1 MKKFRYTVN
10 GKTYSLPE
18 SEVAGFLQ
26 EFPNAQL
33 IEEISDT
40 AGKQTGVAEKAVT
53 ITPKNV
59 PADGDSNLANTSLE
73 SQRLTRQELEEQEKE
88 RVELAEINFLS
99 QKALGSDQK
108 QYAQNYLDAAPEER
122 KNIVKPGISD
132 FNKRRLAT
140 RAGLSQIARGVVS
153 YIDAGM
159 QLAGKFTD
167 KFYKPN
173 EEAIAIDKSI
183 IQGDTLKDIQNNEYI
198 NTNEWEKR
206 NQLIFN
212 LQEKKFTKEGKIANF
227 ADLIEEGRVKEAADY
242 TIYNAYAAAP
252 SIAIAY
258 MGGPVGI
265 GALGVSAA
273 GNAFERTMQENPNE
287 DITKAFLISSVQGGV
302 EALSERLGVKF
313 AKGALLAKNILLKTA
328 KKGIARKAVDE
339 TLKNYG
345 KSFILRTGQAML
357 GEGFTEQGAQIINE
371 SIQEVFYGDQDLT
384 PEERGAIFRNS
395 WDDFMT
401 GLVLGGSA
409 GSISMA
415 ASNNPTQLRE
425 NAAQYLTGNRTKL
438 QRIKLES
445 ELALANSNL
454 SKAKTEKQ
462 KEIATK
468 QKESA
473 EKKINQLK
481 KESLEA
487 FDALSPLEKQDTADT
502 IDEIN
507 SGYDLLYDKVNKPSL
522 AERTAIEKQIKNQYK
537 KLERLLWNPNV
548 QEANFDD
555 KYIDQNRVTI
565 KDEQNLA
572 KTFRNLDDIQ
582 STIRDTAIED
592 VDIIYLKT
600 EEDVR
605 KTAEKLDLSFNSLM
619 NDGLFM
625 SKSSASSK
633 AKIIVNLPVAA
644 STGQTNILGHEKLHL
659 FLYKNFKTNNRNL
672 ASLVKSFKE
681 YLVESGNSDILQ
693 RIEER
698 VDARYRQKTGRYNK
712 KGIKTRDANE
722 EVFTIFTDII
732 KNNRVNVVEE
742 KGIGKKL
749 AKAYTE
755 VLQGAGFGELQ
766 LTNGKEVFD
775 FLVNYTNTIQKSDA
789 ILNLKFTKFGNAD
802 IAKIIDS
809 DVTQSFSKSK
819 EIDNAYEAGASPFDL
834 TQLYEPLVNKLINK
848 YKNVPDF
855 SVLKEDLVQN
865 ALYEKGGVIDLVN
878 SFDGRGELSGYVG
891 KLLPLRMNKMASD
904 LFGQK
909 FTDDVTERVDVAA
922 TETLPEQVEREETQ
936 RQELAVAKTQ
946 EKRNI
951 LDRANLSSELQL
963 KALNASKKILGTMLP
978 QIDIKKGKNFR
989 EKYKIAVRNMLF
1001 DDVSNELRAYS
1012 SPDYNGY
1019 IKLNA
1024 EALYDIMPL
1033 ADLTK
1038 SQALKNLFLNQ
1049 QFDKNGK
1056 PVRVLESF
1064 TGKKSY
1070 AGNLVFKKKPFKQ
1083 IEEAFLNEFAKK
1095 HSNSVQRKAFIIN
1108 TLAKE
1113 IAFDESMEALNDPTV
1128 QEKIP
1133 LTQETAVKEFM
1144 EEFEMNI
1151 QRGRFTKYSKSNA
1164 LDNWIAESEDFA
1176 LLQKIN
1182 NALPAITK
1190 LMNPTG
1196 SFKIN
1201 ENLDFG
1207 TAFVQYFEIPK
1218 KYVADI
1224 ENDLNTAFRN
1234 KIVLSLG
1241 TFNLKGAKKGDDPRP
1256 LKLGVFGDPLQQDK
1270 AYDYVANRLTNDKLA
1285 AKSWST
1291 EYGKKRRDAEYH
1303 DVFKTFASEYLN
1315 NADVKTDAL
1324 TQNVYRQMVDKSIT
1338 DNFAGNIDNFLG
1350 FEKGKRGSE
1359 EINGVKRITA
1369 SLSTF
1374 AGEKQIKK
1382 FGIKELI
1389 NDINNGDSSK
1399 VDAHNKYVSE
1409 TVRPQYKRILLS
1421 LYDFVENS
1429 KGSPNENIRKK
1440 FAVRF
1445 ATMMF
1450 KGGNTFTPFRES
1462 AFITHVAKNVTTPYA
1477 EHAKPI
1483 EALGE
1488 DFMVGQ
1494 DGDNFLAAFTKGDVK
1509 GKKILEKAIDKT
1521 FNTNGVFIID
1531 KAQADVIE
1539 SLHGKVEIPNKT
1551 FITSRLQDV
1560 LNEGDINIVQSGINL
1575 TNGNTYDLTK
1585 GLNAEV
1591 EKAIVTDK
1599 RNNNLYIK
1607 FSKSA
1612 PAEFSEMLDR
1622 KSKNAAVVRSDKDF
1636 ALAANLGKKANYKNK
1651 WNIFL
1656 PYSAEDFY
1664 GLLQKTAGSGKQGD
1678 ADLKFIKEKFL
1689 DPYDRGISNL
1699 EIDRRALLKKY
1710 RELKKEIKATPEKL
1724 NKNLS
1729 SIGLDAFTVEDAVRM
1744 FIWKQ
1749 QGMAVPNIS
1758 KTNANKLSSYV
1769 EKNSDLRKFA
1779 FGLIRAN
1786 KSDKYPEPDNNWFA
1800 GNIGVDLSNSI
1811 NKNKRSKYLETWN
1824 KNINL
1829 ILNDKNKTKLTAAFG
1844 TDYVKNLEGVI
1855 ARMKSGTNRR
1865 VTDSKI
1871 VNGTLD
1877 FINGSVGT
1885 IMFFNMRSASLQLI
1899 SAANYLNW
1907 SDNNPLQAGK
1917 ALANVPQY
1925 TKDLLRLLNSDFLVN
1940 RRNGLKI
1947 NIQEAELADAVKSD
1961 NKFKAIMATILKAG
1975 FIPTQIADSLAIAG
1989 GGATFYRNRL
1999 NTYLKEGLSEKNAES
2014 KAYND
2019 WRQIANDSQQSSDAS
2034 RISNIQASDFGRLVF
2049 AFANTPFQYT
2059 RLTKKAA
2066 NDLINN
2072 RGDAKTNISKIVYYM
2087 AVQNLIFNFL
2097 QNALFAAEAEEDETK
2112 LQAVLNSDK
2121 VPRVVNNMS
2130 DSVLRG
2136 LGFTGAV
2143 ISMIKNT
2150 GLAYYKEKQ
2159 KDEWRQD
2166 SSNVLLA
2173 ITDISPPLDH
2183 KARKVKAL
2191 MEIGKYENDIPDS
2204 VEAAINVASI
2214 LNIPLDRVQRK
2225 LENIQ
2230 GAMDRDLDNW
2240 VRAFQLIGWSEWEL
2254 KDSKNKKAQRTIL
2267 KTK

>member
-40 AGKQTGVAEKAVT
+40 AGKQTGVAQKAVT
-53 ITPKNV
+53 TTPENV
-59 PADGDSNLANTSLE
+59 TAVGDSSSEAISLV
-73 SQRLTRQELEEQEKE
+73 SQPLTRKQLEEQEDK
-88 RVELAEINFLS
+88 RQAQIN
-99 QKALGSDQK
+99 AIINATNIGPT
-108 QYAQNYLDAAPEER
+108 AAPKPIKKAALQFIGGASGLVR
-122 KNIVKPGISD
+122 NIVE
-132 FNKRRLAT
+132 
-140 RAGLSQIARGVVS
+140 
-153 YIDAGM
+153 YIDAGIQVGGPM
-159 QLAGKFTD
+159 ASPAAMAAGQAQKIIRSNIE
-167 KFYKPN
+167 PL
-173 EEAIAIDKSI
+173 EEDQGLIDTS
-183 IQGDTLKDIQNNEYI
+183 
-198 NTNEWEKR
+198 EW
-206 NQLIFN
+206 
-212 LQEKKFTKEGKIANF
+212 KKFNSILTDIGRKYYNDDGSQANTG
-227 ADLIEEGRVKEAADY
+227 DLFKQGRLGEMSDKVINEAFTAL
-242 TIYNAYAAAP
+242 P
-252 SIAIAY
+252 SLAVAFT
-258 MGGPVGI
+258 GI
-265 GALGVSAA
+265 GGVTALGASAA
-273 GNAFERTMQENPNE
+273 GGAFERTMEENP
-287 DITKAFLISSVQGGV
+287 DSSIHTAFLISNVQGGI
-302 EALSERLGVKF
+302 EAASERIGVK
-313 AKGALLAKNILLKTA
+313 LLKTGRAFA
-328 KKGIARKAVDE
+328 KTGANEQLVREANKSLTRKFLERSFGEGITESAATGVNELIQTAIYDDDITVDDFRNIGRQMVDE
-339 TLKNYG
+339 
-345 KSFILRTGQAML
+345 FA
-357 GEGFTEQGAQIINE
+357 
-371 SIQEVFYGDQDLT
+371 V
-384 PEERGAIFRNS
+384 
-395 WDDFMT
+395 
-401 GLVLGGSA
+401 GLVLGSGAS
-409 GSISMA
+409 SITINSG
-415 ASNNPTQLRE
+415 NPTNQNVALHIAPNSVKKKVVDLE
-425 NAAQYLTGNRTKL
+425 LKKL
-438 QRIKLES
+438 DLIS
-445 ELALANSNL
+445 
-454 SKAKTEKQ
+454 Q
-462 KEIATK
+462 KEISKTK
-468 QKESA
+468 KNKKSLDNEIKGIEEEISISKQNAVDAFNALTTKE
-473 EKKINQLK
+473 KIAYAKAIDNINLGYNTLYNKNYTKTKDQ
-481 KESLEA
+481 
-487 FDALSPLEKQDTADT
+487 QDSIT
-502 IDEIN
+502 
-507 SGYDLLYDKVNKPSL
+507 
-522 AERTAIEKQIKNQYK
+522 KQIKSEYK
-537 KLERLLWNPNV
+537 KLEDIAAY
-548 QEANFDD
+548 EKFG
-555 KYIDQNRVTI
+555 IDIETEQAITKGMKRGSSTIERIKASQRDSNI
-565 KDEQNLA
+565 KDLNV
-572 KTFRNLDDIQ
+572 K
-582 STIRDTAIED
+582 
-592 VDIIYLKT
+592 VLKT
-600 EEDVR
+600 EEEVNTYAEQNPKF
-605 KTAEKLDLSFNSLM
+605 KTSEGIFIGKTKEGDQAE
-619 NDGLFM
+619 
-625 SKSSASSK
+625 
-633 AKIIVNLPVAA
+633 IVINEPVAI
-644 STGQTNILGHEKLHL
+644 TKEQTNVLGHEKLHYL
-659 FLYKNFKTNNRNL
+659 ISKYFKTDN
-672 ASLVKSFKE
+672 ASLQPLVDSFKS
-681 YLVESGNSDILQ
+681 YLVESGNSNILRRIDQ
-693 RIEER
+693 RIKQNYTNKDGTLEEG
-698 VDARYRQKTGRYNK
+698 AL
-712 KGIKTRDANE
+712 E
-722 EVFTIFTDII
+722 EYFTIFSDIVS
-732 KNNRVNVVEE
+732 KEKVTVKEE
-742 KGIGKKL
+742 GIGAKL
-749 AKAYTE
+749 ANTYNK
-755 VLQGAGFGELQ
+755 VLNGLGFGSVKM
-766 LTNGKEVFD
+766 TNGREVFN
-775 FLVNYTNTIQKSDA
+775 FIRNYTSNIRKSDKVLGVKLIAPEA
-789 ILNLKFTKFGNAD
+789 IELVTP
-802 IAKIIDS
+802 S
-809 DVTQSFSKSK
+809 DVVIKKSKSK
-819 EIDNAYEAGASPFDL
+819 EIDDAYEAGTPPFDI
-834 TQLYEPLVNKLINK
+834 TQLYEPLVNKLVNK

-855 SVLKEDLVQN
+855 SVLREDLVQN
-865 ALYEKGGVIDLVN
+865 ALYEKGGVIDLIN
-878 SFDGRGELSGYVG
+878 SYDGRGTLSGYVG

-909 FTDDVTERVDVAA
+909 FTEDVTERVDVAA
-922 TETLPEQVEREETQ
+922 QETLPEQVEREETQ
-936 RQELAVAKTQ
+936 KQELEVAKTQ

-963 KALNASKKILGTMLP
+963 KALNAAKRTLGTILP
-978 QIDIKKGKNFR
+978 QIDVQKGKNFR
-989 EKYKIAVRNMLF
+989 EKYKLAVRNMLF
-1001 DDVSNELRAYS
+1001 EDVSNELRAYS
-1012 SPDYNGY
+1012 PTDYFGY
-1019 IKLNA
+1019 IDLNA
-1024 EALYDIMPL
+1024 EALYDILPL

-1038 SQALKNLFLNQ
+1038 SQALKDLFLEQ
-1049 QFDKNGK
+1049 QFDKDGK

-1070 AGNLVFKKKPFKQ
+1070 AGNLVFKKKPFKDVKQ
-1083 IEEAFLNEFAKK
+1083 DFLNEFAKK

-1113 IAFDESMEALNDPTV
+1113 IAFDESMEALNDPAV
-1128 QEKIP
+1128 LEKIP
-1133 LTQETAVKEFM
+1133 LTQDTAVKEFI
-1144 EEFEMNI
+1144 EEFEKNI
-1151 QRGRFTKYSKSNA
+1151 QRGRFTKYSRSEA
-1164 LDNWIAESEDFA
+1164 LDNWIADSEDFT
-1176 LLQKIN
+1176 LLEKIN
-1182 NALPAITK
+1182 NAFPAITK

-1196 SFKIN
+1196 TFRVN
-1201 ENLDFG
+1201 EDPDFG
-1207 TAFVQYFEIPK
+1207 TAFVNYFDIPK
-1218 KYVADI
+1218 KYRADI
-1224 ENDLNTAFRN
+1224 ENDLNNAFRD

-1256 LKLGVFGDPLQQDK
+1256 LKLGVFGDPVQQDK
-1270 AYDYVANRLTNDKLA
+1270 AYDYVANRLTGDKLA

-1291 EYGKKRRDAEYH
+1291 EYGRKRRDNQYH
-1303 DVFKTFASEYLN
+1303 DVFRTFASEYLN
-1315 NADVKTDAL
+1315 NADIKTDAL
-1324 TQNVYRQMVDKSIT
+1324 TQNVYKQMVDNDIY
-1338 DNFAGNIDNFLG
+1338 NGFAGNIDDFLG
-1350 FEKGKRGSE
+1350 FEKGPRGKE
-1359 EINGVKRITA
+1359 EIDGVKRVTA
-1369 SLSTF
+1369 PLSTF
-1374 AGEKQIKK
+1374 AGNLQIKK
-1382 FGIKELI
+1382 FGIKEII
-1389 NDINNGDSSK
+1389 NDINNGDFSK
-1399 VDAHNKYVSE
+1399 VDAHNKYVEE
-1409 TVRPQYKRILLS
+1409 TIRPQYKRILLS
-1421 LYDFVENS
+1421 LYDFVENG
-1429 KGSPNENIRKK
+1429 KGTPNENTRTK

-1450 KGGNTFTPFRES
+1450 KGGNTYTPFRES
-1462 AFITHVAKNVTTPYA
+1462 AFITHVAKEITTPYA

-1494 DGDNFLAAFTKGDVK
+1494 RGDNFLAAFVK
-1509 GKKILEKAIDKT
+1509 GGDKGRKTLERAIDKM
-1521 FNTNGVFIID
+1521 FNTNGVFIVD
-1531 KAQADVIE
+1531 RTQADAIE
-1539 SLHGKVEIPNKT
+1539 SLHGKVEIPNKE
-1551 FITSRLQDV
+1551 FITSRLKEI

-1575 TNGNTYDLTK
+1575 TDGNAYDINK
-1585 GLNAEV
+1585 GLNADV

-1599 RNNNLYIK
+1599 RNNNLLIK

-1622 KSKNAAVVRSDKDF
+1622 KSKDAAVVRSDKDF

-1664 GLLQKTAGSGKQGD
+1664 GLLQKTAGTGKQGD

-1724 NKNLS
+1724 DKNLS

-1758 KTNANKLSSYV
+1758 KTNSNKLVNYV

-1786 KSDKYPEPDNNWFA
+1786 KQDKYPEPDNNWFA
-1800 GNIGVDLSNSI
+1800 GNIGIDLSNSI
-1811 NKNKRSKYLETWN
+1811 NKNKRSKYLQTWN

-1844 TDYVKNLEGVI
+1844 TDYVKNLESII

-1999 NTYLKEGLSEKNAES
+1999 NTYLKEGLSEKNAEA

-2066 NDLINN
+2066 SDLINN

-2087 AVQNLIFNFL
+2087 AVQNLMFNFL

-2112 LQAVLNSDK
+2112 LQAMLNSDK
-2121 VPRVVNNMS
+2121 VPRVINNMS

-2159 KDEWRQD
+2159 KDTWRQD

-2204 VEAAINVASI
+2204 VEAVINAASI

-2240 VRAFQLIGWSEWEL
+2240 QRAFMLLGWSDWEL
-2254 KDSKNKKAQRTIL
+2254 EDSKNKKAQRTIL